1 MESLGKYLQR
11 VRKEK
16 GISLEHIASRT
27 KINPI
32 YLKAL
37 EEDDLAKAPN
47 QVFARGFIR
56 SYLRTLSLDEKDV
69 LIRYESFISEFFLSS
84 KEKEQRS
91 ISSSPE
97 AFTTIK
103 GNRVGLLGFAGGLVA
118 LVLLIFL
125 LVSQKPGDSLE
136 SQAIPQEV
144 RVPHPLP
151 VSQDY
156 QPIISLIEPGPSE
169 TKTKPELRNSMTPL
183 VVEKKESK
191 PLNPPLNQTLT
202 QLPQTPIASPIEKPL
217 SLLIEALEQSWVLV
231 YLDGTVEKEMTLQP
245 GERYTLRAEHQ
256 FLVTLGNAGGIRMEL
271 NGKPLAPYGES
282 GQVVRDI
289 LIKKGD
295 GDVISFFERKGTSFT
310 RFHIKVP
317 A

>member
-1 MESLGKYLQR
+1 
-11 VRKEK
+11 
-16 GISLEHIASRT
+16 
-27 KINPI
+27 
-32 YLKAL
+32 
-37 EEDDLAKAPN
+37 
-47 QVFARGFIR
+47 
-56 SYLRTLSLDEKDV
+56 
-69 LIRYESFISEFFLSS
+69 
-84 KEKEQRS
+84 
-91 ISSSPE
+91 
-97 AFTTIK
+97 
-103 GNRVGLLGFAGGLVA
+103 
-118 LVLLIFL
+118 
-125 LVSQKPGDSLE
+125 
-136 SQAIPQEV
+136 
-144 RVPHPLP
+144 
-151 VSQDY
+151 
-156 QPIISLIEPGPSE
+156 
-169 TKTKPELRNSMTPL
+169 MTPL